1 MADFEWPDRELR
13 RAGTRIKKEE
23 MVDIIDA
30 IIIRKSI
37 RDFTA
42 DPVPKQI
49 LKEILDT
56 ASRAPSAENSQPWK
70 FTIIAGEVLNAIRQ
84 ANVEKL
90 NSGAPSH
97 PDLQTKGLPSD
108 SVYRRRQIEIA
119 KQIFKL
125 MDIAREDKE
134 KRDRWMRRGFRYFNA
149 PAAIVVY
156 VDRSLSYPRPLF
168 DIGAVTQNICL
179 AALHYGLGTC
189 IANQGIAFPEVLHE
203 FAGIPE
209 SKRIMISIAIGYPNW
224 DFPANKVVSTRE
236 PIEDISTWIGF
247 E

>member
-1 MADFEWPDRELR
+1 MAGPQ
-13 RAGTRIKKEE
+13 ASACGKPNKKRSK

-30 IIIRKSI
+30 IIMRKSI
-37 RDFTA
+37 RDFKA

-49 LKEILDT
+49 LKDILET
-56 ASRAPSAENSQPWK
+56 ATRAPSAENSQPWE
-70 FTIIAGEVLNAIRQ
+70 FTIIAGDVLNTVRQ
-84 ANVEKL
+84 ANIEKL
-90 NSGAPSH
+90 NSGAHSH
-97 PDLQTKGLPSD
+97 PDLQTKGLPPN

-125 MDIAREDKE
+125 MDIPRDDNE
-134 KRDRWMRRGFRYFNA
+134 KRDRWMKRGFRYFNA
-149 PAAIVVY
+149 PAAIVIY
-156 VDRSLSYPRPLF
+156 VDRSLPYPRPLF

-179 AALHYGLGTC
+179 AALHYCLGTC
-189 IANQGIAFPEVLHE
+189 IANQGIAYPEVLHE
-203 FAGIPE
+203 VAGISE

-224 DFPANKVVSTRE
+224 GFPANKVASKRE